1 MKKYGVVIGA
11 LVVGAFLY
19 FRSKAKA
26 GGNVKVY
33 LDGLSLDK
41 SKGLSIPNI
50 NANFKLVNP
59 TSTPLSV
66 NSITGEIYY
75 NDNLISNVQ
84 NLSKIDIPARA
95 EINYSIKV
103 KTPVISLLSSI
114 ISFFV
119 NKKKGVK
126 AKITFK
132 GNINST
138 GVLIPIEQTIYQQ

>member
-19 FRSKAKA
+19 FRSKAKS
-26 GGNVKVY
+26 GEMVKVY

-41 SKGLSIPNI
+41 SKGIAIPNI

-59 TSTPLSV
+59 TSTPLSID
-66 NSITGEIYY
+66 SLTGEIYY
-75 NDNLISNVQ
+75 NDSLVSNVQ
-84 NLSKIDIPARA
+84 NLSKIDIPANT
-95 EINYSIKV
+95 EINYAIKV
-103 KTPVISLLSSI
+103 KTPVVSLLTSI
-114 ISFFV
+114 ISFFL
-119 NKKKGVK
+119 NRKKGVK

-138 GVLIPIEQTIYQQ
+138 GVLIPIEQTIFQQ